1 MGFINWLRGKGQSPQ
16 SSTPVPAAPQHQPPN
31 PSEKEIFQSPSL
43 LADWVNRFILQPHP
57 LEDDYKLLP
66 DDQTRK
72 NLNITVE
79 QRERCARE
87 YMVLRVAGVSAFIKQ
102 HYSDSFWLT
111 FSNRIIPHLCHHLYG
126 ANGGG
131 HALEVAKALEEYVD
145 ATTSK
150 DVDRCSKAYMSR
162 VYDDSDNFYKLTLG
176 GIGFISVDFI
186 ADSYGIFR
194 DAHCQVTQGMSYNSL
209 KAITDALE
217 KVQATKAEP
226 GAALG
231 RAP

>member
-1 MGFINWLRGKGQSPQ
+1 MGFMTWLRGKRQSQ
-16 SSTPVPAAPQHQPPN
+16 GSSTPAPVAPQYQSPN

-43 LADWVNRFILQPHP
+43 LADWVNRFILLPHP

-72 NLNITVE
+72 DLNITVE

-87 YMVLRVAGVSAFIKQ
+87 YMVLRIAGVSAFVKQ
-102 HYSDSFWLT
+102 HYPDDFWLT
-111 FSNRIIPHLCHHLYG
+111 FSNRIVPHLCQHLYG

-131 HALEVAKALEEYVD
+131 NALEVAKALEEYVD

-162 VYDDSDNFYKLTLG
+162 VYDDGDNFYKLTLG

-194 DAHCQVTQGMSYNSL
+194 DAYCQVTQGMSYESL
-209 KAITDALE
+209 KEISDALA
-217 KVQATKAEP
+217 KVNATKA
-226 GAALG
+226 
-231 RAP
+231 

>member
-1 MGFINWLRGKGQSPQ
+1 MGFISWLRGKGQSPQ
-16 SSTPVPAAPQHQPPN
+16 SSIPTPAAPQHQPPK

-43 LADWVNRFILQPHP
+43 LADWVNRFILLPHP

-87 YMVLRVAGVSAFIKQ
+87 YMVLRIAGVSAFIKQ
-102 HYSDSFWLT
+102 HYPDDFWLT
-111 FSNRIIPHLCHHLYG
+111 FSNRIVPYLCQHLYG
-126 ANGGG
+126 ANGSG

-145 ATTSK
+145 ATASK

-162 VYDDSDNFYKLTLG
+162 VYDDSDNFFKLTLG

-186 ADSYGIFR
+186 MDSYGIFR
-194 DAHCQVTQGMSYNSL
+194 DAHCQVTQGMSYDSV

-217 KVQATKAEP
+217 KVQATKA
-226 GAALG
+226 
-231 RAP
+231 